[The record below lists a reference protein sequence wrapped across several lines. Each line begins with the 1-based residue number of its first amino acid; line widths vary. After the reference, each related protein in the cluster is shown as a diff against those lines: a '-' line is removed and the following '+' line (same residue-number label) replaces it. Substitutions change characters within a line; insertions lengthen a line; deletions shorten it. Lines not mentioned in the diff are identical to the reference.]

1 MAAANQ
7 VVIHFERAEDALRF
21 TMAAGMIMSSAD
33 PLRENEAATMFA
45 GEFRKAWRIT
55 VEGEVNPERADD
67 GKIPELS
74 CA

>member
-1 MAAANQ
+1 MVAANR

-21 TMAAGMIMSSAD
+21 TMVAGTVMSSSD
-33 PLRENEAATMFA
+33 PLRENEAAAMFA
-45 GEFRKAWRIT
+45 KEFRKAWRIT